1 MGVSDI
7 LTKANV
13 SMVVSACILVFM
25 AFLFLDNR
33 YFHSDAAE
41 EMEKNRIIANEQIE
55 IKLAG
60 ALNEQM
66 KMQQKFYTD
75 QQKINDMR
83 QLDQL
88 RTSKALLETEIRR
101 SPNDRLL
108 REKLGI
114 IDSQIRYLEAKLFN
128 P

>member
-1 MGVSDI
+1 MIVSDM

-13 SMVVSACILVFM
+13 SMIVGACAVVFCT
-25 AFLFLDNR
+25 FLFLDSR
-33 YFHSDAAE
+33 YFHTEAAGQ
-41 EMEKNRIIANEQIE
+41 MEKSRIAADEQIE

-66 KMQQKFYTD
+66 KMQQKFYMD
-75 QQKINDMR
+75 QQRINDMR

-88 RTSKALLETEIRR
+88 RTSRALLEVELKRN
-101 SPNDRLL
+101 PNDKLLKEKLEIITIQIKSLELRLL
-108 REKLGI
+108 
-114 IDSQIRYLEAKLFN
+114 N

>member
-1 MGVSDI
+1 MSVSDM

-13 SMVVSACILVFM
+13 SMVVGACTLVFLV
-25 AFLFLDNR
+25 FLFLDNR
-33 YFHSDAAE
+33 YFHSEAADN
-41 EMEKNRIIANEQIE
+41 MQTQI
-55 IKLAG
+55 AG

-66 KMQQKFYTD
+66 KMQNKFYTD

-88 RTSKALLETEIRR
+88 RTSKALLETELRR

-114 IDSQIRYLEAKLFN
+114 IDGQIRFLEAKLLN